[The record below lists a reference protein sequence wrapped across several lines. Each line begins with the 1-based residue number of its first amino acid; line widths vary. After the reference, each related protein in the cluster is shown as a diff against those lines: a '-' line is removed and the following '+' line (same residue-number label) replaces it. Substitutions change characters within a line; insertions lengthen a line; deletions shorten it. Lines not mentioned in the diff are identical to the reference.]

1 MKGEAVLNIYKP
13 ENGSEWVLI
22 ETDKALYSLQLGGF
36 KKEMNAEILNN
47 HTELPFPYKGK
58 FVQEIFTDE
67 EWVYILLGEGGVI
80 ASGWVDVNFRGD
92 LELGVI
98 FNDITEYEPNFFQS
112 ALFSKLIV
120 GADSWSK
127 AI

>member
-1 MKGEAVLNIYKP
+1 MKGETALNIYKP
-13 ENGSEWVLI
+13 ENGAEWVLI
-22 ETDKALYSLQLGGF
+22 ETDKGLYSMRLGGF

-47 HTELPFPYKGK
+47 HIKLQFPYKGK
-58 FVQEIFTDE
+58 VVQEVFTDE
-67 EWVYILLGEGGVI
+67 EWVYITLSEGGII
-80 ASGWVDVNFRGD
+80 ASGWINVNFSGD
-92 LELGVI
+92 MELGVT
-98 FNDITEYEPNFFQS
+98 FKNITEYEPDFFQS